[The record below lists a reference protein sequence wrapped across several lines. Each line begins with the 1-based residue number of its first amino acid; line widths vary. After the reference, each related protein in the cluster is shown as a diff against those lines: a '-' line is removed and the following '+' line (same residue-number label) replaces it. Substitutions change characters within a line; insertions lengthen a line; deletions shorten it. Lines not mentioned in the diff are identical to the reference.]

1 MNKTILVVDDVAFV
15 RNTLTE
21 LLTEAGFEVIG
32 QAEDGI
38 QAIDLYRRLKPALV
52 TMDIVM
58 PELGGI
64 EATRQILKHDP
75 KAIIVMVSAMDQMS
89 LIMEAIHAG
98 AKDYI
103 QKPFSL
109 ADVTRVLNQ
118 ALTGKSSPQS
128 GSQLN
133 VGDAL

>member
-1 MNKTILVVDDVAFV
+1 MSKTILVVDDVAFV
-15 RNTLTE
+15 RKTLTE
-21 LLTEAGFEVIG
+21 LLTEAGFEVVG
-32 QAEDGI
+32 EAEDGI
-38 QAIDLYRRLKPALV
+38 QAIDLYKKLKPSLV

-64 EATRQILKHDP
+64 EATRQIVKHDP
-75 KAIIVMVSAMDQMS
+75 KAVIVMISAMDQMS

-109 ADVTRVLNQ
+109 ADVSRVLNQ
-118 ALTGKSSPQS
+118 ALAGKSSPS
-128 GSQLN
+128 LN
-133 VGDAL
+133 PDTHQELP